1 MQPSLL
7 TRVRWRLEELGHPD
21 DAKLIVG
28 LIAVAALSLGG
39 FLVARATMRA
49 SAGSASVIRE
59 VTLRQKVR
67 VHEHG
72 HIVTRWRV
80 RRLYSQAQP
89 LSSTQTIRT
98 PNGIRVVTRPV
109 TRFRRVYRDRPVAPT
124 RTVTVARPG
133 TAAPVTVSNSVTV
146 TQPVTI
152 VETTTAISTV
162 TDTLPI
168 TVTVT
173 VP

>member
-1 MQPSLL
+1 VQPSLL
-7 TRVRWRLEELGHPD
+7 TRIRWRLEELRHLD

-39 FLVARATMRA
+39 FLAARAATRA
-49 SAGSASVIRE
+49 SARSASVTRE
-59 VTLRQKVR
+59 VTLREKVR

-72 HIVTRWRV
+72 HLVTRWRV
-80 RRLYSQAQP
+80 RRLYAQAQT
-89 LSSTQTIRT
+89 LLRTQTIST
-98 PNGIRVVTRPV
+98 PNGIRVVTHPV
-109 TRFRRVYRDRPVAPT
+109 TRYRRVYRDRPAAPT
-124 RTVTVARPG
+124 KTVTVTRPG
-133 TAAPVTVSNSVTV
+133 TVAPVTVSKSVTV
-146 TQPVTI
+146 TQPVTV
-152 VETTTAISTV
+152 VETTTAIATV